1 MISSYSGFIYKS
13 RLFYASETGQSSNYI
28 GPGQH
33 LYGPASS
40 LSYIIDTRKVTYL
53 GAFAPRSL
61 KCSPPVEHV
70 PQSDKSLIDICP
82 SASVVP
88 IFAVGV
94 LSCFLGYL
102 LECGIL
108 DWRVFS
114 QRLSRGY

>member
-61 KCSPPVEHV
+61 NEMPPRSNMSHSRTSP
-70 PQSDKSLIDICP
+70 
-82 SASVVP
+82 
-88 IFAVGV
+88 
-94 LSCFLGYL
+94 
-102 LECGIL
+102 
-108 DWRVFS
+108 
-114 QRLSRGY
+114 